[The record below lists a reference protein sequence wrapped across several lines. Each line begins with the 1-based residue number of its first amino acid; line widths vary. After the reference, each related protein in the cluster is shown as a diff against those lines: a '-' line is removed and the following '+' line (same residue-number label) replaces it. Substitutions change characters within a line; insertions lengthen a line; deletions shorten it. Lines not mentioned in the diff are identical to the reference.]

1 MLDVK
6 DLSVSYGKQTVLSD
20 VSVSLEKGSVTA
32 LLGLNGSG

>member
-20 VSVSLEKGSVTA
+20 VSFSLEKGSVTA